1 MISELNER
9 ARLLRALDMDPLDRI
24 PCVSP
29 LQTGTLELM
38 QMSGCS
44 WPDAFRDP
52 RKMYC
57 LSRAAHD
64 IAGLEGVRV
73 PFDVTGE
80 ASVLGAE
87 TGREAVDR
95 QPSISRP
102 ALNDLEGLER
112 LEVVEP
118 ASGRA
123 TKAVLSAVDTLFSRM
138 EGVPVI
144 CGIVAPFMLACQLLG
159 LEQTLMNL
167 MNDPS
172 FVRML
177 VRKAEKFDQ
186 MYVVAAVDAGADVIT
201 IIDATASGDILSTQ
215 HYEDF
220 ALPSETGLALRAR
233 FGGARSVLHI
243 CGHTEHLLT
252 SIRGSGATA
261 LSVDQCM
268 DLVRVKE
275 ALRTDMA
282 LVGNVSP
289 TESLLFGTSDMV
301 EKESE
306 ACCRAGVDILSP
318 GCGLAPRTPTR
329 NIRAMVGTVKQF
341 PPCGYPR

>member
-1 MISELNER
+1 VISELNER
-9 ARLLRALDMDPLDRI
+9 ARLLRALDLDPLDRI

-38 QMSGCS
+38 ERSGCF

-87 TGREAVDR
+87 TGWEGVDR
-95 QPSISRP
+95 QPSISRT
-102 ALNDLEGLER
+102 ALTDLEGLET
-112 LEVVEP
+112 LEVMEP
-118 ASGRA
+118 SSGRA
-123 TKAVLSAVDTLFSRM
+123 TKSVLSAIDLLSSRM

-167 MNDPS
+167 LVDPS
-172 FVRML
+172 LVRML
-177 VRKAEKFDQ
+177 VRKAERFDQ
-186 MYVVAAVDAGADVIT
+186 MYVVSAIDAGADVIT
-201 IIDATASGDILSTQ
+201 MIDAAATGDILGPEQ
-215 HYEDF
+215 YEEF
-220 ALPSETGLALRAR
+220 ALPYETGMALRAR
-233 FGGARSVLHI
+233 FGGARSVMHI
-243 CGHTEHLLT
+243 CGHIDSLLPL
-252 SIRGSGATA
+252 IRRSGATA

-268 DLVRVKE
+268 DMIEVKRQLE
-275 ALRTDMA
+275 GEMA
-282 LVGNVSP
+282 LIGNVSP
-289 TESLLFGTSDMV
+289 IEALLFGTPETV
-301 EKESE
+301 EMESL
-306 ACCRAGVDILSP
+306 ACCRSGADVLSP

-329 NIRAMVGTVKQF
+329 NIKAMVGTVKYF
-341 PPCGYPR
+341 AACGDGM

>member
-1 MISELNER
+1 MSELNQR

-38 QMSGCS
+38 EMSGCS

-73 PFDVTGE
+73 PFDVTVE

-87 TGREAVDR
+87 TGREATDR
-95 QPSISRP
+95 QPSISRT
-102 ALNDLEGLER
+102 ALNDLEDLER
-112 LEVVEP
+112 LEVTEP
-118 ASGRA
+118 ASGKA
-123 TKAVLSAVDTLFSRM
+123 TKAVLSAVDLLFSRM

-144 CGIVAPFMLACQLLG
+144 CGIVAPFMLACQMLG
-159 LEQTLMNL
+159 LEQSLMNL
-167 MNDPS
+167 VREPS

-177 VRKAEKFDQ
+177 VRKAERFDQ

-201 IIDATASGDILSTQ
+201 IIDATASGDILSAQ
-215 HYEDF
+215 QYEEY

-243 CGHTEHLLT
+243 CGHIDHLLPV
-252 SIRGSGATA
+252 IRGSGATA

-268 DLVRVKE
+268 DLATVKE
-275 ALRTDMA
+275 ALNGELA
-282 LVGNVSP
+282 LIGNVSP
-289 TESLLFGTSDMV
+289 TESLLFGTPDAV
-301 EKESE
+301 EMEST
-306 ACCRAGVDILSP
+306 ACCRAGVNVLSP

-329 NIRAMVGTVKQF
+329 NIKAMVGIAKNF
-341 PPCGYPR
+341 PGDAEPG